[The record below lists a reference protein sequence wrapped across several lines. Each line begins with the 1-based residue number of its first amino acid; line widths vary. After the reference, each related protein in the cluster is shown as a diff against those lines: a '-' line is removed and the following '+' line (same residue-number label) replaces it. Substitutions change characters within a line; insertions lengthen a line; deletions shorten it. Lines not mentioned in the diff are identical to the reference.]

1 MGRRGP
7 RPTPSAI
14 VKAQGGHID
23 KKEPVPA
30 PAHLTPP
37 DDISDDAR
45 IIWVETAAAIGHTGV
60 ITAVD
65 LEGLRAYAE
74 SAAAW
79 RKATALVARGGPLIK
94 GRNGDLV
101 RNPAAIVMKQQGE
114 QMRAWARELGLT
126 PASRVGL
133 QQNLESGQHA
143 GANAKLEAILGAA
156 FIATREIPQP
166 RKVRKVRA
174 TKPKPGG

>member
-1 MGRRGP
+1 MGKRGP

-14 VKAQGGHID
+14 VKARGGAVD
-23 KKEPVPA
+23 KKEPVPV

-45 IIWVETAAAIGHTGV
+45 LIWEETARAIGHTGV
-60 ITAVD
+60 ITAVY

-79 RKATALVARGGPLIK
+79 RRATALVVKGGPLIK
-94 GRNGDLV
+94 GRNGELV
-101 RNPAAIVMKQQGE
+101 RNPAATVMRQQGE
-114 QMRAWARELGLT
+114 AMRAWARELGLT

-133 QQNLESGQHA
+133 EQNLESGQHA

-156 FIATREIPQP
+156 IIATREIKPP
-166 RKVRKVRA
+166 RKVRGK
-174 TKPKPGG
+174 TEQPS